1 MSAIPDR
8 DESTRTATP
17 TRWATGL
24 NRPNAGRRG
33 ASRPR
38 SAATPDARRL
48 KWLQRTLAVGG
59 GVALI
64 AGVLVFLNPAERITK
79 APKETH
85 SALSLTDPTD
95 AKAFSTKMNAKV
107 AELEAHVEGMT
118 TRLTTL
124 TRQNDAL
131 NTALEKTQTELKA
144 ALAKNAQ
151 NDKKTEALIAE
162 RVEKAVADVKA
173 TLTVTDATT
182 PTPAG
187 DLTSSA
193 TGEAVSPEA
202 RARAQALLA
211 QKRSANPW
219 DSPSGAPSAAPS
231 GALAT
236 TSLNPNPA
244 AGPTVTS
251 SPGTLTSTTTETSG
265 LDTHMTLLTLHSEAE
280 TANLAAASG
289 SRSGADNRGRV
300 TASVGTTPARG
311 YVSTGTRVPGQY
323 TGPQAPYF
331 QASGE
336 PAAWQTWK
344 VGPSPM
350 LSPDAPLPLNRAQGA
365 QKYLP
370 AGSFVSGTLLTG
382 VYVLTGGNASD
393 APMPVLIRLTDRALL
408 PNENQ
413 NDIEGCFVTGAAT
426 GDLSSERIQIRLDR
440 LACTRRAGGHL
451 DIKTQ
456 GYVVGEDGKVGL
468 RGKLITR
475 SGQAIA
481 SALSVGLLSG
491 VGQAMSLSSQ
501 TTSTSAL
508 GTQTTDVTNAW
519 MNGLGKGMSS
529 AMNRI
534 VDYYLK
540 IADKI
545 FPVIEVS
552 SGRAVHIVFSQGVLL
567 EMPQNEGLRVANRTE
582 APAGMAAGR
591 ETATQY
597 LRTNAPSVNPTGVWE
612 PGSVPPPRTPW
623 GGTP

>member
-1 MSAIPDR
+1 MSALPDR
-8 DESTRTATP
+8 DESTRPATS
-17 TRWATGL
+17 TRFTTGL
-24 NRPNAGRRG
+24 RRPNTVRRG
-33 ASRPR
+33 ASLAGR
-38 SAATPDARRL
+38 ATSPDARRL

-64 AGVLVFLNPAERITK
+64 AGVLVFLNPAERVTK

-131 NTALEKTQTELKA
+131 NSALEKTQTELKA

-173 TLTVTDATT
+173 TLVATDATT
-182 PTPAG
+182 PAG
-187 DLTSSA
+187 ELTSSA

-202 RARAQALLA
+202 RARAQALLV

-219 DSPSGAPSAAPS
+219 DTPSGAGAP
-231 GALAT
+231 T

-244 AGPTVTS
+244 AGPTS
-251 SPGTLTSTTTETSG
+251 NPASGTLTSTTEASG
-265 LDTHMTLLTLHSEAE
+265 LDTHMTLLTLHSDAE
-280 TANLAAASG
+280 TANLTATSG
-289 SRSGADNRGRV
+289 SRSGAYTRGR
-300 TASVGTTPARG
+300 AAAPVGTATTRG
-311 YVSTGTRVPGQY
+311 VVSTGTRVPGQN

-331 QASGE
+331 QATGE
-336 PAAWQTWK
+336 PGASLTWK

-567 EMPQNEGLRVANRTE
+567 EMPPNEGLRVTNRTE
-582 APAGMAAGR
+582 APAGMTAGR
-591 ETATQY
+591 ERATQY
-597 LRTNAPSVNPTGVWE
+597 LRTNAPSVNSTGLGD
-612 PGSVPPPRTPW
+612 PGTPPPLRTPW
-623 GGTP
+623 GGVP

>member
-1 MSAIPDR
+1 MSALPDR
-8 DESTRTATP
+8 DESTRPATP
-17 TRWATGL
+17 TRLATGL

-38 SAATPDARRL
+38 SATTPAARRL
-48 KWLQRTLAVGG
+48 KWVQRTIAVCG

-64 AGVLVFLNPAERITK
+64 AGVLVFLNPAERVTK

-162 RVEKAVADVKA
+162 RVEKAVAEVKA
-173 TLTVTDATT
+173 TLTVTDATA
-182 PTPAG
+182 PAG

-219 DSPSGAPSAAPS
+219 DTPSGT
-231 GALAT
+231 AT
-236 TSLNPNPA
+236 PTSLNPNPA
-244 AGPTVTS
+244 AGPTGTPAS
-251 SPGTLTSTTTETSG
+251 GTLTSTTTEASG
-265 LDTHMTLLTLHSEAE
+265 LDTHMTLLTLRSEAE
-280 TANLAAASG
+280 TANFAAASG
-289 SRSGADNRGRV
+289 SRSGAYTRGRV
-300 TASVGTTPARG
+300 TASAGSTPARG
-311 YVSTGTRVPGQY
+311 YVSTGTRVPGQN

-331 QASGE
+331 QATGE
-336 PAAWQTWK
+336 PGAWQTWK

-567 EMPQNEGLRVANRTE
+567 EMPQNEGLRVTNRTE
-582 APAGMAAGR
+582 APASMAAGR

-597 LRTNAPSVNPTGVWE
+597 LRTNAPSVNPAGVGE
-612 PGSVPPPRTPW
+612 PGSASPPRTPW

>member
-8 DESTRTATP
+8 DESTRPATP
-17 TRWATGL
+17 TRLATGL

-33 ASRPR
+33 TSRPR

-64 AGVLVFLNPAERITK
+64 AGVLVFLNPAERVTK

-95 AKAFSTKMNAKV
+95 TKAFSTKMNAKV

-162 RVEKAVADVKA
+162 RVDKAVADVKA
-173 TLTVTDATT
+173 TLAVTDATT

-193 TGEAVSPEA
+193 MGEAVSPEA

-211 QKRSANPW
+211 QKRSTNPW
-219 DSPSGAPSAAPS
+219 DSPSGAPS
-231 GALAT
+231 GVLAT

-244 AGPTVTS
+244 AGPTATS
-251 SPGTLTSTTTETSG
+251 SPGTLTSTTAENSG
-265 LDTHMTLLTLHSEAE
+265 LDTHMTLLTLRSDAE
-280 TANLAAASG
+280 MANLSTGQG

-300 TASVGTTPARG
+300 TASAGSTPARR
-311 YVSTGTRVPGQY
+311 YVSTGTRVPGQN

-331 QASGE
+331 QATGE
-336 PAAWQTWK
+336 PVAWQTWK

-567 EMPQNEGLRVANRTE
+567 EMPQNEGLRVTNRTE

-597 LRTNAPSVNPTGVWE
+597 LRTNAPSVNPAGLGE
-612 PGSVPPPRTPW
+612 PGSQPPRTPW

>member
-1 MSAIPDR
+1 MSALPDR
-8 DESTRTATP
+8 DESTRPATS
-17 TRWATGL
+17 TRFTTGL
-24 NRPNAGRRG
+24 RRPNTARRG
-33 ASRPR
+33 ASLAGR
-38 SAATPDARRL
+38 ATPDARRL

-64 AGVLVFLNPAERITK
+64 AGVLVFLNPAERVTK

-162 RVEKAVADVKA
+162 RVEKAVAEVKA
-173 TLTVTDATT
+173 TLAVTDATT
-182 PTPAG
+182 PAG
-187 DLTSSA
+187 ELTSSA

-202 RARAQALLA
+202 RARAQALLV

-219 DSPSGAPSAAPS
+219 DTPSGAGAP
-231 GALAT
+231 T

-244 AGPTVTS
+244 AGPTGAA
-251 SPGTLTSTTTETSG
+251 SPGTLTSTTTEASG
-265 LDTHMTLLTLHSEAE
+265 LDTHMTLLTLHSDAE
-280 TANLAAASG
+280 TATLTATSG
-289 SRSGADNRGRV
+289 SRSGAYTRGR
-300 TASVGTTPARG
+300 AAAPVGTTTTRG
-311 YVSTGTRVPGQY
+311 VVSTGTRVPGQN

-331 QASGE
+331 QATGE
-336 PAAWQTWK
+336 PGASLTWK

-567 EMPQNEGLRVANRTE
+567 EMPQHEGLRVTNRTE

-591 ETATQY
+591 ESATQY
-597 LRTNAPSVNPTGVWE
+597 LRTNAPSVNPAGVGD
-612 PGSVPPPRTPW
+612 PGTPPPSRTPW